1 MGEFHFYYPRRKLN
15 STLARHAFIARRL
28 RAPALTETRVQR
40 VSDTRDMLVLRTRS
54 SEPGILYVPY
64 VDAQGCFYFASTETL
79 SCSSRPRP
87 LYLELARGQLSRLF
101 NRGAEWITRGFVPA
115 APLRLATRRAV
126 RRFAILSAADR
137 DAPNYD
143 VRCADFFKSLCNLSQ
158 RINEQ
163 YLARV
168 LMARETS
175 RWVTRFGF
183 SAPFGSSWSDLYDSV
198 FEPRRNGRSR
208 PKIDPVF
215 QTINP
220 DFCWSDIERADGD
233 YDWFPFDAAM
243 GNADIRDLTTTIGP
257 LLRWGETPPQYA
269 KRYEEPRVREHFK
282 KYVAKL
288 LERDGKRTKRWIVAT
303 NVETR
308 VEGIPLEIRLAL
320 AAQTVFEIRRQNPK
334 AKAFLGFDQPF
345 GDSVRRGEQDMTPL
359 ELALR
364 VARRKVFDGFY
375 LEVNFGLSPN
385 ATFPRDP
392 MELHRF
398 FDRWNALGVPICLG
412 LSCPSAPAPQ
422 AAERDAS
429 TVLSD
434 QYKIFSAK
442 RGRFGLSD
450 DDSDLLTATPDE
462 DAIEAQIWTEAA
474 QRETIRRFIIA
485 ALSHRN
491 VDEIIWT
498 KFADAPAPDAYLTGD
513 PDSQPNPFIRRRSL
527 VDEINLDDDDEQGF
541 ELADDRNVLVDY
553 NPRDRDRF
561 PTSGLFDEK
570 AKPKS
575 TLHKLSALRRAYI
588 D

>member
-1 MGEFHFYYPRRKLN
+1 MGEFHFYYPCRKLN
-15 STLARHAFIARRL
+15 STLVRHAFIARRL

-64 VDAQGCFYFASTETL
+64 VDAKGCFYFVSTETL

-101 NRGAEWITRGFVPA
+101 NRGAEWITRGFVPDA
-115 APLRLATRRAV
+115 YAETRKAV
-126 RRFAILSAADR
+126 RFFASLSAADR

-143 VRCADFFKSLCNLSQ
+143 VRCADFFESLCNLSQ

-163 YLARV
+163 YLAHV
-168 LMARETS
+168 LTAREAS

-183 SAPFGSSWSDLYDSV
+183 SAPFGSPWSDLYDSV
-198 FEPRRNGRSR
+198 FELRRSGRAR
-208 PKIDPVF
+208 PKITPVF

-243 GNADIRDLTTTIGP
+243 NNADIHNLTTTIGP

-269 KRYEEPRVREHFK
+269 KRYEEPKVREHFK

-288 LERDGKRTKRWIVAT
+288 LERDRKRTKRWIVAT

-320 AAQTVFEIRRQNPK
+320 AAQMVFEIRRQNPK

-345 GDSVRRGEQDMTPL
+345 GDSVRRGKQDMTSL

-398 FDRWNALGVPICLG
+398 FDRWDALGVPICLG
-412 LSCPSAPAPQ
+412 LSYPSAPLPQ
-422 AAERDAS
+422 AVERDAS

-434 QYKIFSAK
+434 HYKIYTGK

-450 DDSDLLTATPDE
+450 DDSDSLTATPDE
-462 DAIEAQIWTEAA
+462 DSIETQIWTEAA
-474 QRETIRRFIIA
+474 QQKTTRRFIIA
-485 ALSHRN
+485 ALAHRN

-498 KFADAPAPDAYLTGD
+498 KFADAPAREAYLTGGLN
-513 PDSQPNPFIRRRSL
+513 SKPNPFIRRHTL
-527 VDEINLDDDDEQGF
+527 VDEINLDDEQGF
-541 ELADDRNVLVDY
+541 ELTDDKNVLVDY

-570 AKPKS
+570 AEPKS
-575 TLHKLSALRRAYI
+575 TLYELSKLRGS
-588 D
+588 